1 MRIFPILLHPFCWAI
16 PSIIMLKTYL
26 IKIIS
31 FHYFSFSFHIFSI
44 YYRTKRQNFVLSLC
58 IVRIVCVSRVR
69 KYLMRLWKN
78 DDYYDFFVKIP
89 SSKIF
94 NFKHKNF
101 VIAIYI
107 DQYSFCRFLFESHS
121 FFRIIHWNA
130 FDIHPIQFIQSYP
143 FQIKFLRN
151 KNFFLTQIYVDFM
164 KNFTSKLIQSNFFYL
179 FYNFASMSL
188 KKSNEN

>member
-78 DDYYDFFVKIP
+78 DDYYFFFVKFPHQKYSISNVKI
-89 SSKIF
+89 SSLPFTSINIHSVDF
-94 NFKHKNF
+94 YLNFT
-101 VIAIYI
+101 
-107 DQYSFCRFLFESHS
+107 HS
-121 FFRIIHWNA
+121 LGLSIEMHSTY
-130 FDIHPIQFIQSYP
+130 IQFNSFSHIL
-143 FQIKFLRN
+143 FR
-151 KNFFLTQIYVDFM
+151 
-164 KNFTSKLIQSNFFYL
+164 SNFFATRT
-179 FYNFASMSL
+179 FFWPKFMSIL
-188 KKSNEN
+188 WKILHQNSFSRTFLPLL